1 MQVADVMTRGVI
13 SVSPGDSMQRAAQ
26 LMLQYDLSGFP
37 VVDSGKLVGIV
48 TEGDFLRRF
57 ETGTE
62 RHQPRWIELLTDPG
76 RLAEEYAHAH
86 GRHVGDVMT
95 ADVVTVAEDASLED
109 AVRLMERHHIKRL
122 PVVRGEVLVGIVA
135 RADILHAFIV
145 GSPKPAAV
153 PVSDAAIREQLLTEL
168 ARQAWVP
175 QHSVDIVVDNGVVE
189 LQGFL
194 TDERQRVALRIA
206 AENVPGVKEVRDLL
220 RKLEP
225 GAGR

>member
-1 MQVADVMTRGVI
+1 MR
-13 SVSPGDSMQRAAQ
+13 RAAQ

-37 VVDSGKLVGIV
+37 VVDRGKLVGMV

-76 RLAEEYAHAH
+76 RLAEEYTHAH
-86 GRHVGDVMT
+86 GRQVGEVMT

-109 AVRLMERHHIKRL
+109 AVQLMERHHIKRL
-122 PVVRGEVLVGIVA
+122 PVVRGEALVGIVA

-153 PVSDAAIREQLLTEL
+153 PLSDAAIREQLIAEL

-175 QHSVDIVVDNGVVE
+175 HRSVEIVVDSGVVE
-189 LQGFL
+189 LRGFL
-194 TDERQRVALRIA
+194 TDERQRVRAPHCRREHPGGQRSSRPASEARSGRGKVVPLIRI
-206 AENVPGVKEVRDLL
+206 GTGSLFRS
-220 RKLEP
+220 
-225 GAGR
+225 G

>member
-1 MQVADVMTRGVI
+1 
-13 SVSPGDSMQRAAQ
+13 
-26 LMLQYDLSGFP
+26 
-37 VVDSGKLVGIV
+37 
-48 TEGDFLRRF
+48 
-57 ETGTE
+57 
-62 RHQPRWIELLTDPG
+62 
-76 RLAEEYAHAH
+76 
-86 GRHVGDVMT
+86 MT

-122 PVVRGEVLVGIVA
+122 PVVRGEALVGIVA
-135 RADILHAFIV
+135 RADILHAFIA

-175 QHSVDIVVDNGVVE
+175 HHSVDIVVDDGVVE
-189 LQGFL
+189 LRGFL

-220 RKLEP
+220 RKIEP
-225 GAGR
+225 GVGR